1 MNILT
6 QFKNLLMESL
16 RDNKKLII
24 GLYALFIIVFII
36 AWIYSSS
43 HSADMISTMQAANDT
58 ASSMGLSTSVSAVD
72 LFIQNEMGGII
83 TYIASIFFGIF
94 AVFMVIY
101 NAFNIGI
108 IGPIISHFAP
118 GGGLQYIIYL
128 IPHGIFEITATILQ
142 SVAGILLFM
151 FIYKFIRAIIGKETQ
166 GLSESFEIAKKPLI
180 QSLVLMI
187 FATILLLIAAP
198 IEAYLSVP
206 ISSLFFGA

>member
-36 AWIYSSS
+36 AWIYSSA
-43 HSADMISTMQAANDT
+43 HAADMISTMQAANDT
-58 ASSMGLSTSVSAVD
+58 ASSVGLSSSLSPVD
-72 LFIQNEMGGII
+72 LFIHNEGGGIF

-94 AVFMVIY
+94 AIIMVIY
-101 NAFNIGI
+101 NAFNTGI
-108 IGPIISHFAP
+108 LGPIIGHFAP
-118 GGGLQYIIYL
+118 GGSLQYIIYL
-128 IPHGIFEITATILQ
+128 IPHGIFEITATVLQ

-151 FIYKFIRAIIGKETQ
+151 FVYKFIRAIIGKETQ
-166 GLSESFEIAKKPLI
+166 GLSESFEVAKKPLI
-180 QSLVLMI
+180 QSLVIMI
-187 FATILLLIAAP
+187 FAAILLLIAAP

-206 ISSLFFGA
+206 ISELFFGV